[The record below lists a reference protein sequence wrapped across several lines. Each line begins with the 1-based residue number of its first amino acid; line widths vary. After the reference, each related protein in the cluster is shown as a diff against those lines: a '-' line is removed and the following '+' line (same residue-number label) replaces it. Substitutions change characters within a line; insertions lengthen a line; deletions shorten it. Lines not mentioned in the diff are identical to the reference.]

1 MWYKCKQFIKSHL
14 LIKLALT
21 VTILLSTAFFLI
33 APIQNGIYRLLDYHY
48 YTLGNLAQIENQN
61 IIAFQNYIAEN
72 KIESDD
78 MSAIYE
84 WNQDNSDIS
93 LILTDDTY
101 IRYYSYRNMSSLLDT
116 LSDYNNSYVTKEL
129 ISNHT
134 ELSNLYFD
142 KIMFANGKI
151 LFASIEYL
159 GHYKY
164 YVGAYYLSL
173 IICFL
178 LFLLPFFFLI
188 RSKTS
193 YIKQLAGELHIL
205 EGGNL
210 EYTIT
215 EKGSD
220 ELYQLSHGI
229 NEMRL
234 SILQKQ
240 NQSVENQNANHKL
253 VTSLSHDLR
262 TPLTSL
268 IGYLEIMKLQK
279 YKDHKQLQDFI
290 QKSQEKAFLM
300 KEMSDKLF
308 EYFLVSQQVSEEYR
322 MVNIPAADLVS
333 GLVDNQIFDLENHG
347 FTINA
352 PLSPKQYT
360 GYCRIDVEFMQRVLD
375 NILSNIRKYANPLL
389 PIYINVLEENGFF
402 ILRFENGILENGI
415 LAESTGVGLKTCEK
429 IMQEHR
435 GALKTRMEGNSF
447 ITKLILPIKNKI
459 R

>member
-1 MWYKCKQFIKSHL
+1 MWSKCKQFVKSHL
-14 LIKLALT
+14 LVKLALT
-21 VTILLSTAFFLI
+21 VTILLTTAYFLI
-33 APIQNGIYRLLDYHY
+33 APIQNGIYELLDYHY
-48 YTLGNLAQIENQN
+48 YTLGNLGQIENQHIN
-61 IIAFQNYIAEN
+61 DFKNYVADKMIA
-72 KIESDD
+72 SDD

-101 IRYYSYRNMSSLLDT
+101 IRYYSYRNMSSILDT
-116 LSDYNNSYVTKEL
+116 LSDYNNTYVTQEL

-134 ELSNLYFD
+134 ELSNLSFD
-142 KIMFANGKI
+142 KIMFANGKF
-151 LFASIEYL
+151 LFASIQYL

-178 LFLLPFFFLI
+178 LFLLPFFYMI

-193 YIKQLAGELHIL
+193 YIMQLAGELHIL

-210 EYTIT
+210 DYTIT

-240 NQSVENQNANHKL
+240 NQSAQNQYANHKL

-279 YKDHKQLQDFI
+279 YKDQNQLQDFI
-290 QKSQEKAFLM
+290 HKSQEKAFLM

-308 EYFLVSQQVSEEYR
+308 EYFLVSQQTYEEYR
-322 MVNIPAADLVS
+322 MVHMPASDLVS
-333 GLVDNQIFDLENHG
+333 SLIDNQIFELENRG

-352 PLSPKQYT
+352 PLSPKQHT

-375 NILSNIRKYANPLL
+375 NILSNIRKYANPLM
-389 PIYINVLEENGFF
+389 PVHVNVLEENGFF
-402 ILRFENGILENGI
+402 VIRFENGVLENDVNT
-415 LAESTGVGLKTCEK
+415 ERTGVGLKTCEK
-429 IMQEHR
+429 IMQEHG
-435 GALKTRMEGNSF
+435 GALITRLEGNSF